1 MCSGEFIYRRKS
13 IMNVKVEKIEKNT
26 VKLEV
31 SVEAEKFKEALQKS
45 YVKNAKKFN
54 IPGFRKGKAPIN
66 IIKRYYGE
74 GVFFEDAINI
84 CCDETYPLA
93 IKEND
98 IKPVDYP
105 KIDLVQIEE
114 GKDFIYT
121 AEVTV
126 YPEVELGEY
135 KGLEVKKVEYPVTD
149 EEVDAQLKSMA
160 EKNARIETKAEGT
173 VEKGNIV
180 VIDFKGFIDG
190 VPFEGGEAKD
200 YSLEIGSGSFI
211 DNFEDQLVCMAIGE
225 TKNVN
230 VTFPEQYGREELN
243 GKPAVFEVTVKEIK
257 TKEVPE
263 LDDEFAKEVSEF
275 DTLEEL
281 KADIR
286 KKLQETNDLR
296 ATREYEEAVIDAA
309 VNNAS
314 VDIPEV
320 MINKEID
327 NMIRDLEMRL
337 RYQGLDLKTY
347 YEYTNSTEESIR
359 EFMKESAEKRVKT
372 DLVLE
377 KISQI
382 ENIEVTEEE
391 LQNRAEEIAKQYGEN
406 DIEKTA
412 KMLLDVQKDYISNE
426 LKNEK
431 VIKLLVENSK
441 AVA

>member
-1 MCSGEFIYRRKS
+1 
-13 IMNVKVEKIEKNT
+13 MNVKVEKIEKNA

-211 DNFEDQLVCMAIGE
+211 DNFEDQLVGMAIGE